1 MSYSHFTDAE
11 LVRHLYALG
20 GLNPLETE
28 LLSRLETAVD
38 TLLALNVELEEY
50 EQTEAEVAAQIP
62 PECIADDETM
72 FGG

>member
-38 TLLALNVELEEY
+38 TLQAQNAELEEY
-50 EQTEAEVAAQIP
+50 EQTGAEAVARIP
-62 PECIADDETM
+62 PECIVDDETM